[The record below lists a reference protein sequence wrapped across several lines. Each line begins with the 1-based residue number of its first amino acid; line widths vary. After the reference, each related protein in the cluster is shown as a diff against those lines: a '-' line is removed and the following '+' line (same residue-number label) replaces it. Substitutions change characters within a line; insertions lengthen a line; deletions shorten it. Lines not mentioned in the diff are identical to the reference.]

1 MAVDSSRSDRIFP
14 LFNSQAGF
22 IISSEIFSP
31 MKGEIHKDFKLLIS
45 EVCLEVMIFMLF
57 YLLQTENHF
66 FFFFPKQ
73 IARISSKK
81 INQHPKQV
89 PVISA
94 LRFSSTGIGIFAFC

>member
-31 MKGEIHKDFKLLIS
+31 MKGEIHEDFKLLIS

-66 FFFFPKQ
+66 FFFFFPQANSKDKQ
-73 IARISSKK
+73 QKNKSTSRTSPCDLSS
-81 INQHPKQV
+81 
-89 PVISA
+89 
-94 LRFSSTGIGIFAFC
+94 AF